1 MEVGVPVFSKEPMV
15 KTDVSNKIIASC
27 HHSNKNLVCVAF
39 GWLATSG
46 KNAPP
51 LYFKLSPI
59 GNKYT

>member
-15 KTDVSNKIIASC
+15 KTDVSN
-27 HHSNKNLVCVAF
+27 SNKNLVCVAF